1 MIFRYDYVLSIWILA
16 WFCLYKFKIV
26 PYNPILILLIASIID
41 TIAIFIKIY
50 NNETFNNLFKF
61 FLIQCFIKYI
71 PLYIVWSENIF
82 NSTNIIS
89 TTVFMI
95 IYFIYMF
102 INVGNLRNIL
112 EIYDKMLRTS
122 TSQNTKDKYP
132 ITALLDKFL

>member
-112 EIYDKMLRTS
+112 EIYDKMLQTS
-122 TSQNTKDKYP
+122 TLQNTKDKYP